1 MDGFRFTA
9 MHLIHDLRLVLL
21 AIANCLETMR
31 ERVKGAPLPTEV
43 EHIARLLETGV
54 AITDE
59 LLVSRS
65 LHPAAPFV
73 EVNRLLEGLD
83 GVVGTIVGADVALRT
98 KLGAPE
104 SRVYAQ
110 PLDLERILL
119 NAVFNAAAAMPTGG
133 ALLIETNVAPT
144 AAGASADTAP
154 FGNLRLTIRDT
165 GCGIP
170 ESQLAEVIDPM
181 AKPRQDGSG
190 LGLASIALILT
201 RIGGSFSIESRPNEG
216 TVVSIALPLWPGHG
230 TQPH

>member
-1 MDGFRFTA
+1 

-21 AIANCLETMR
+21 AIVSCLETLR
-31 ERVKGAPLPTEV
+31 ERVKGDPLPTEV

-73 EVNRLLEGLD
+73 EVNRLLADLD
-83 GVVGTIVGADVALRT
+83 GVVGAIVGADVALRT

-133 ALLIETNVAPT
+133 ALLIETDVAPT
-144 AAGASADTAP
+144 AAASADTAP

-170 ESQLAEVIDPM
+170 ESRLADVIDPM

-190 LGLASIALILT
+190 LGLASIALILS

-230 TQPH
+230 SQPH